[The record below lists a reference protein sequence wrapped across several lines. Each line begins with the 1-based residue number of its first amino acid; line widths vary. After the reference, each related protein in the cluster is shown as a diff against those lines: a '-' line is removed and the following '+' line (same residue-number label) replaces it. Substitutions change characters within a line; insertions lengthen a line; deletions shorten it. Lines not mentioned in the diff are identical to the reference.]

1 MTKVLE
7 DNIKIIVKDDRVICK
22 AEIGEGDFSI
32 RPLLHNGN
40 PDSKINIALAQAFRD
55 KCITFKGEAI
65 RKEGDA
71 DNVREA
77 IHIAQSKM
85 ERQYLKFV
93 SRYFRNLSK
102 GFENNA
108 KEFKKLEEKYAR
120 SVEAVTE
127 HIKDICNSLE
137 SSNNN

>member
-22 AEIGEGDFSI
+22 AEIGEGDFLMN
-32 RPLLHNGN
+32 RYYPEKTNF
-40 PDSKINIALAQAFRD
+40 ALSQIFKD
-55 KCITFKGEAI
+55 KYITFKGEAV

-93 SRYFRNLSK
+93 SKYFRNLSES
-102 GFENNA
+102 FESNA
-108 KEFKKLEEKYAR
+108 KDFKKLEEKYSR
-120 SVEAVTE
+120 SVDAVTS

-137 SSNNN
+137 SNN

>member
-22 AEIGEGDFSI
+22 AEICEGDFAI
-32 RPLLHNGN
+32 RPSSIHKGN
-40 PDSKINIALAQAFRD
+40 LDSRINIALAQAFRN
-55 KCITFKGEAI
+55 KCITFKGEAV

-93 SRYFRNLSK
+93 SKHFRNLSE
-102 GFENNA
+102 GFESNA
-108 KEFKKLEEKYAR
+108 KDFKKLEEKYAR

-137 SSNNN
+137 SNN